1 MTSSLRT
8 VIVDSDK
15 DSAAALKRILAT
27 SPSVVVV
34 GEFVNARQAAHE
46 GPARRPDLVIVE
58 VDETGPASPAEQPAW
73 VIGSLTRALPG
84 AVIFATGQSTSADF
98 VIEVIRAGALEFI
111 RRPVEQEDL
120 ISALEKVVRLRRGV
134 PAAARQPGHITSVFS
149 TKGGLGVTTMA
160 TNLAVCLAERAQGS
174 TILIDLDTSRSD
186 VTTFLNLRPSY
197 SILDALENLERLDES
212 FLRGLVT
219 KHSSGLQVLPGPSRM
234 ERSHLATEQVQAGL
248 DVIRAHFDHVVLDLK
263 HDLDSATIAAL
274 EASDTILF
282 LTGLDVSALRSG
294 TAAIAAFRHL
304 GLSLQ
309 KIKVVVMRE
318 GTGNDV
324 TTKHAREALGLPI
337 HWRTPS
343 DYPTVVASIN
353 RGTPVV
359 TASPRSK
366 IARNLREFAEQLA
379 RGRRPKAESASSRVA
394 SFARRLMSATKGT
407 SGGR

>member
-8 VIVDSDK
+8 VIVDSDA
-15 DSAAALKRILAT
+15 DSTAALKRILAA
-27 SPSVVVV
+27 SPSVVLV

-46 GPARRPDLVIVE
+46 APARRPDLVIVE
-58 VDETGPASPAEQPAW
+58 VDEAGPTSVAEQPAW

-84 AVIFATGQSTSADF
+84 AAIFATGQSTSADF

-111 RRPVEQEDL
+111 RRPVEREDL
-120 ISALEKVVRLRRGV
+120 ISALEKVVRLRRGA
-134 PAAARQPGHITSVFS
+134 PAGRQPGRITSVFS

-174 TILIDLDTSRSD
+174 TILVDLDTRQSD
-186 VTTFLNLRPSY
+186 VTTFLNLQPSY

-219 KHSSGLQVLPGPSRM
+219 KHSSGLAILPGPSRM
-234 ERSHLATEQVQAGL
+234 ERSHLAAEQVQAGL

-263 HDLDSATIAAL
+263 HDLDPATIAAL
-274 EASDTILF
+274 EASDTVLF
-282 LTGLDVSALRSG
+282 LTGLNVSALRSG
-294 TAAIAAFRHL
+294 AAALAAFRHL
-304 GLSLQ
+304 GLGLQ
-309 KIKVVVMRE
+309 KLKVVVMRE

-337 HWRTPS
+337 HWGTPS

-353 RGTPVV
+353 GGTPVV

-366 IARNLREFAEQLA
+366 VARNLRELAEQLA
-379 RGRRPKAESASSRVA
+379 RGPRPAAESASSRVA
-394 SFARRLMSATKGT
+394 SLARRLVGTTKAT

>member
-8 VIVDSDK
+8 VIVDSDA

-27 SPSVVVV
+27 SPSVVLV

-46 GPARRPDLVIVE
+46 APGRRPDLVIVE
-58 VDETGPASPAEQPAW
+58 VDESGPASVAEQPAW

-84 AVIFATGQSTSADF
+84 TAIFATGQSSSADF

-111 RRPVEQEDL
+111 RRPVEREDL
-120 ISALEKVVRLRRGV
+120 ISALEKVVRLRREA
-134 PAAARQPGHITSVFS
+134 PAARQPGHVTSVFS

-174 TILIDLDTSRSD
+174 TVLVDLDTRQSD
-186 VTTFLNLRPSY
+186 VTTFLNLQPSY

-219 KHSSGLQVLPGPSRM
+219 KHSSGLAILPGPARM
-234 ERSHLATEQVQAGL
+234 ERNRLAAEQVQAGL

-263 HDLDSATIAAL
+263 HDMDPATITAL

-294 TAAIAAFRHL
+294 AAAIAAFRHL
-304 GLSLQ
+304 GLGLQ
-309 KIKVVVMRE
+309 KVKVVVMRE

-353 RGTPVV
+353 TGTPVV

-366 IARNLREFAEQLA
+366 VARNLRELAEQLA
-379 RGRRPKAESASSRVA
+379 RGRRPAAESASSRVA
-394 SFARRLMSATKGT
+394 SLARRLVWTTKGT

>member
-8 VIVDSDK
+8 IIVDSDA
-15 DSAAALKRILAT
+15 DSTAALKRILAA
-27 SPSVVVV
+27 SPSVVLV

-46 GPARRPDLVIVE
+46 APARRPDLVIVE
-58 VDETGPASPAEQPAW
+58 VDETGPTSVAEQPAW
-73 VIGSLTRALPG
+73 VIASLMRALPG
-84 AVIFATGQSTSADF
+84 AAIFATGQSTSADF

-111 RRPVEQEDL
+111 RRPVEREDL

-134 PAAARQPGHITSVFS
+134 PAARQPGRITSVFS

-174 TILIDLDTSRSD
+174 TILVDLDTRQSD
-186 VTTFLNLRPSY
+186 VSTFLNLQPSY

-212 FLRGLVT
+212 FLRGLIT
-219 KHSSGLQVLPGPSRM
+219 KHSSGLAILPGPSRM
-234 ERSHLATEQVQAGL
+234 ERSHLTAEQVQAGL

-263 HDLDSATIAAL
+263 HDMDPATIAAL

-282 LTGLDVSALRSG
+282 LTGLNVSALRSG
-294 TAAIAAFRHL
+294 AAALAAFRHL
-304 GLSLQ
+304 GLGLQ
-309 KIKVVVMRE
+309 KLKVVVMRE

-353 RGTPVV
+353 TGTPVV

-366 IARNLREFAEQLA
+366 VARNLRELAEQLA
-379 RGRRPKAESASSRVA
+379 RGPRPAAEAASSRVA
-394 SFARRLMSATKGT
+394 SLARRLVWTTKGT

>member
-8 VIVDSDK
+8 VIVDSDA

-27 SPSVVVV
+27 SPSVVLV

-46 GPARRPDLVIVE
+46 APARRPDLVIAE
-58 VDETGPASPAEQPAW
+58 VDESGPASVAEQPAW

-84 AVIFATGQSTSADF
+84 AAIFATGQSSSADF

-111 RRPVEQEDL
+111 RRPVEREDL
-120 ISALEKVVRLRRGV
+120 ISALEKVVRLRRGA
-134 PAAARQPGHITSVFS
+134 PAARQPGHITSVFS

-174 TILIDLDTSRSD
+174 TILVDLDTRQSD
-186 VTTFLNLRPSY
+186 VTTFLNLQPSY

-219 KHSSGLQVLPGPSRM
+219 KHSSGLAILPGPSRM
-234 ERSHLATEQVQAGL
+234 ERNRLAAEQVQAGL
-248 DVIRAHFDHVVLDLK
+248 DVIRAHFEHVVLDLK
-263 HDLDSATIAAL
+263 HDMDPATVAAL

-282 LTGLDVSALRSG
+282 LTGLNVSALRSG
-294 TAAIAAFRHL
+294 AAALAAFRHL
-304 GLSLQ
+304 GLGLQ
-309 KIKVVVMRE
+309 KVKVVVMRE

-353 RGTPVV
+353 TGTPVV

-366 IARNLREFAEQLA
+366 VARNLRELAEQLA
-379 RGRRPKAESASSRVA
+379 RGRRPVAESANSRVA
-394 SFARRLMSATKGT
+394 SLARRLVWTNKGT
-407 SGGR
+407 

>member
-8 VIVDSDK
+8 IIVDSDA
-15 DSAAALKRILAT
+15 DSTAALKRILAA
-27 SPSVVVV
+27 SPSVVLV
-34 GEFVNARQAAHE
+34 GEFVNTRQAAHE
-46 GPARRPDLVIVE
+46 APARRPDLVIVE
-58 VDETGPASPAEQPAW
+58 VDETGPTSVAEQPAW
-73 VIGSLTRALPG
+73 VIASLMRALPG
-84 AVIFATGQSTSADF
+84 AAIFATGQSTSADF

-111 RRPVEQEDL
+111 RRPVEREDL

-134 PAAARQPGHITSVFS
+134 PAARQPGRITSVFS

-174 TILIDLDTSRSD
+174 TILVDLDTRQSD
-186 VTTFLNLRPSY
+186 VSTFLNLQPSY

-219 KHSSGLQVLPGPSRM
+219 KHSSGLAILPGPSRM
-234 ERSHLATEQVQAGL
+234 ERSHLTAEQVQAGL

-263 HDLDSATIAAL
+263 HDMDPATIAAL

-282 LTGLDVSALRSG
+282 LTGLNVSALRSG
-294 TAAIAAFRHL
+294 AAALAAFRHL
-304 GLSLQ
+304 GLGLQ
-309 KIKVVVMRE
+309 KLKVVVMRE

-353 RGTPVV
+353 TGTPVV

-366 IARNLREFAEQLA
+366 VARNLRELAEQLA
-379 RGRRPKAESASSRVA
+379 RGPRPAAEAASSRVA
-394 SFARRLMSATKGT
+394 SLARRLAWTTKGT

>member
-8 VIVDSDK
+8 VIVDSDA
-15 DSAAALKRILAT
+15 DSTAALKRILAA

-34 GEFVNARQAAHE
+34 GEFVNARQAAYE
-46 GPARRPDLVIVE
+46 APARRPDLVIVE
-58 VDETGPASPAEQPAW
+58 VDETGPASVAEQPAW

-84 AVIFATGQSTSADF
+84 AAIFATGQSTSADF
-98 VIEVIRAGALEFI
+98 VIEVIRAGALEFV
-111 RRPVEQEDL
+111 RRPVEREDL
-120 ISALEKVVRLRRGV
+120 ISALEKVMRLRRGSTV
-134 PAAARQPGHITSVFS
+134 ARQPGRITSVFS
-149 TKGGLGVTTMA
+149 AKGGLGVTTMA

-174 TILIDLDTSRSD
+174 TILVDLDTRQSD
-186 VTTFLNLRPSY
+186 VSTFLNLQPSY

-219 KHSSGLQVLPGPSRM
+219 KHSSGLAILPGPSRM
-234 ERSHLATEQVQAGL
+234 ERGHLAAEQVQAGL
-248 DVIRAHFDHVVLDLK
+248 DVIRAHFDHIVLDLK
-263 HDLDSATIAAL
+263 HDMDPATIAAL

-282 LTGLDVSALRSG
+282 LTGLNVSALRSG
-294 TAAIAAFRHL
+294 AAALAAFRHL

-309 KIKVVVMRE
+309 KLKPVVMRE

-343 DYPTVVASIN
+343 DYPTVVAAIN
-353 RGTPVV
+353 KGTPVV

-366 IARNLREFAEQLA
+366 VARNLRELAEQLA
-379 RGRRPKAESASSRVA
+379 RGRRSEAESPTSRVA
-394 SFARRLMSATKGT
+394 SLARRLVWTTKST